1 MDGALSREPHGRRP
15 HGRHLPLYRRSCKLH
30 HATASDGPITR
41 IIKNGDW
48 LDYAAAMDTYTIYHN
63 PRCSKSRAALALL
76 QQHHIEVVVIEY
88 LKTPPG
94 TAELRAIIAKLG
106 IRPEQLVRKG
116 EDIYKSH
123 YAGRQLSDAEWIE
136 ALVRH
141 PILIERPIVVHGAR
155 AVLGRPPESVAQ
167 LLP

>member
-1 MDGALSREPHGRRP
+1 M
-15 HGRHLPLYRRSCKLH
+15 
-30 HATASDGPITR
+30 
-41 IIKNGDW
+41 IKNEDR
-48 LDYAAAMDTYTIYHN
+48 LDYAAPMGTFTIYHN
-63 PRCSKSRAALALL
+63 PRCSKSRATLAVLR
-76 QQHHIEVVVIEY
+76 QHDIEPVVIEY

-94 TAELRAIIAKLG
+94 AAELRALITKLG

-123 YAGRQLSDAEWIE
+123 YAGRQFSDAEWIE
-136 ALVRH
+136 VLVRH